1 MSAMNNNKEDN
12 IIDANEFNPNT
23 DYKYI
28 KPKINKSGGKSVGI
42 LNSESNKALYLST
55 PLMLTWGV
63 TEFKDEATGRKAY
76 NMSLQFPKDEYASDE
91 TNAFL
96 KAMTEFQ
103 NKIKR
108 DAIENSKEW
117 LNKNKMTPDVVDALF
132 HPMLYYPKDPE
143 TGEPNT
149 NKSPTLKIKLDY
161 WDEQF
166 NCEIYDVNSNI
177 LFPSKDDDHGGP
189 MELMPKAT
197 NILTVIRC
205 GGLWFANG
213 KFGCTWR
220 LVQSVVQPRATM
232 KGRCLIKVDK
242 ESVDKLKEQALKQE
256 TDDQNSDDEVDKTAA
271 QDSDDEESDVP
282 TKEPEPEPVV
292 EEEEKPKP
300 KKRKVVKRKVK
311 D

>member
-1 MSAMNNNKEDN
+1 MSAMNNNKQDQ
-12 IIDANEFNPNT
+12 IITASEFSPIN

-63 TEFKDEATGRKAY
+63 SEFKDEATGRKSY
-76 NMSLQFPKDEYASDE
+76 NMSLQFPKDEYATDE
-91 TNAFL
+91 TTAFL

-103 NKIKR
+103 NKIKS

-117 LNKNKMTPDVVDALF
+117 LNKTKMTADVVDALF

-149 NKSPTLKIKLDY
+149 DKSPTLKIKLDY
-161 WDEQF
+161 WDEEF
-166 NCEIYDVNSNI
+166 NCEIYDVEHNI
-177 LFPSKDDDHGGP
+177 LFPAKDGDQGP

-197 NILTVIRC
+197 NVLTVIRC

-242 ESVDKLKEQALKQE
+242 ASVEKLKEQASKQE
-256 TDDQNSDDEVDKTAA
+256 ADDQTSDDEVDKTVA

-282 TKEPEPEPVV
+282 VKEPEPAPVV
-292 EEEEKPKP
+292 EEDEEKPKP

-311 D
+311 E